1 MSSQDMR
8 QKIINKIARGEY
20 PEKELIGLK
29 TNATERGYPDVI
41 KAVEHQMRKQFPKAA
56 SKVFGAKGDDAK
68 AKLEETYSELAA
80 AFDLSKNKMRNGVK
94 AGGERI
100 KGKVYID
107 WYISYRNADKY
118 GVLLGLIQEAVDTEL
133 KAVVRYSKTGKGK
146 FEEEQFFEMLEYPRA
161 VDLYKSH
168 LAKVIS

>member
-1 MSSQDMR
+1 MSPQNMQ
-8 QKIINKIARGEY
+8 QKTINKIAQGEY
-20 PEKELIGLK
+20 TEKELIGLK
-29 TNATERGYPDVI
+29 TNATRLGYPDVV

-80 AFDLSKNKMRNGVK
+80 AFDLSRNKMLNGVK

-118 GVLLGLIQEAVDTEL
+118 GAFLGLMQETVDTEL

-146 FEEEQFFEMLEYPRA
+146 FEEEQFFEMLEYAQA
-161 VDLYKSH
+161 VELYKAH
-168 LAKVIS
+168 LAKVII